1 MKLTFVV
8 NDVQTE
14 KEDYTTIRLA
24 RRAVRNGHDVSL
36 TSIVD
41 STYEPDGHVAA
52 LASKPRKTEYEDDA
66 DILADLKDAE
76 PTRIRLTEQD
86 VVLLRSDPAQE
97 LESRPWAPTSGLLF
111 AQLAASMGVIVL
123 NDPQHLTDAS
133 NKTYFQQFP
142 EAIRPATCITRDPE
156 EIKAFIEK
164 MGGRGVI
171 KPLQGSGGQGV
182 FIVKEDSASN
192 LNVMIEATVRD
203 GYAIVQEY
211 LPKAA
216 DGDLRLITLN
226 GKPLKVGDTYAC
238 FRRYNDSGDAR
249 SNFTAGGQIEMA
261 QPDEDALRLAE
272 ICAPKLIRD
281 GMYLAGLDIVGDKMM
296 EINVDTPGGINLIE
310 SLTDADFA
318 GAIIEDLERKVR
330 LREHYK
336 GKLSN
341 DDIAIM

>member
-156 EIKAFIEK
+156 EIKAF
-164 MGGRGVI
+164 MNATSSAADRNMTV
-171 KPLQGSGGQGV
+171 PRAGSGR
-182 FIVKEDSASN
+182 SAPASSSSPPSP
-192 LNVMIEATVRD
+192 EVRPV
-203 GYAIVQEY
+203 AVQT
-211 LPKAA
+211 P
-216 DGDLRLITLN
+216 
-226 GKPLKVGDTYAC
+226 
-238 FRRYNDSGDAR
+238 RRR
-249 SNFTAGGQIEMA
+249 
-261 QPDEDALRLAE
+261 
-272 ICAPKLIRD
+272 
-281 GMYLAGLDIVGDKMM
+281 
-296 EINVDTPGGINLIE
+296 
-310 SLTDADFA
+310 
-318 GAIIEDLERKVR
+318 
-330 LREHYK
+330 
-336 GKLSN
+336 
-341 DDIAIM
+341 